1 MSGVAHLIGNGKSAG
16 FYSPSAGLK
25 ITTNLPPFE
34 VNNIYTTV
42 MVDFKMMNAIH
53 KGVVVV
59 PGDWVL
65 GARPHKWMEMRN
77 DFYMKYSRQIKEFY
91 LVLPRYAANYTDFNC
106 GHMAAHYVANKL
118 KRTEIH
124 MYGFDS
130 IFEFD
135 TTSMSDLYLESPRD
149 NMNKERM
156 TSNWRQIWDGIY
168 KEFPNTQFVLYHDK
182 GNPQLK
188 LPENVE
194 VKTSN
199 KGKTA
204 IRKKIE
210 PSKPFD
216 RQEILNSSV

>member
-1 MSGVAHLIGNGKSAG
+1 
-16 FYSPSAGLK
+16 
-25 ITTNLPPFE
+25 
-34 VNNIYTTV
+34 
-42 MVDFKMMNAIH
+42 
-53 KGVVVV
+53 
-59 PGDWVL
+59 
-65 GARPHKWMEMRN
+65 
-77 DFYMKYSRQIKEFY
+77 MKYSRQIKEFY
-91 LVLPRYAANYTDFNC
+91 LTLPRYAANYTDFNC

-135 TTSMSDLYLESPRD
+135 TTSMSDTFLESPRD
-149 NMNKERM
+149 NMNTERL
-156 TSNWRQIWDGIY
+156 TSNWRPIWDGIF

-199 KGKTA
+199 KGKKA